1 MMKIR
6 HIAFASE
13 HPGKAAEFY
22 KTAFGFKELSRFG
35 LDPGRPEEAP
45 RPSGV
50 FLTDG
55 TLNIAILKFGAD
67 QTGVGLDFQGFHHF
81 GVVVDGDIDAWTKR
95 LESLGAPN
103 ITGRDDIPP
112 GAHFEL
118 KFRGPDGVVFDISYR
133 SWPGSAPSGD

>member
-1 MMKIR
+1 MVKIR

-22 KTAFGFKELSRFG
+22 KMAFGFKELSRFG
-35 LDPGRPEEAP
+35 LDPERPNEAS

-50 FLTDG
+50 TLTDG
-55 TLNIAILKFGAD
+55 TLNITILKFGVD
-67 QTGVGLDFQGFHHF
+67 QTGVGLDFKGFHHF
-81 GVVVDGDIDAWTKR
+81 GVVVDGDLDAWTKR

-118 KFRGPDGVVFDISYR
+118 KFRGPDGVVFDISER
-133 SWPGSAPSGD
+133 PWPGSESFGD